1 MKAEELTLADMQ
13 FILDVLADAT
23 QDPYH
28 PERHVIELAQAKL
41 IMRRAMKYK
50 ILQLSDQWSTS

>member
-1 MKAEELTLADMQ
+1 MKAEELKLSDMQ

-23 QDPYH
+23 QEPYH
-28 PERHVIELAQAKL
+28 PERHVLELAQAQL
-41 IMRRAMKYK
+41 IMKRAMKHK